1 MAKTRAHVYVS
12 GKVQGVYFRQTT
24 MEQAQSKGVFGWV
37 KNLPDGRVEAV
48 FEGEEAAVK
57 ALVEFC
63 GRGPKGASVT
73 DVATS
78 WEQPKEEF
86 SGFEITY

>member
-1 MAKTRAHVYVS
+1 
-12 GKVQGVYFRQTT
+12 
-24 MEQAQSKGVFGWV
+24 MEQAQSHGVCGWV

-48 FEGEEAAVK
+48 FEGEEATVK
-57 ALVEFC
+57 ALVNFC

-78 WEQPKEEF
+78 WEIFKEEF
-86 SGFEITY
+86 DCFEIA